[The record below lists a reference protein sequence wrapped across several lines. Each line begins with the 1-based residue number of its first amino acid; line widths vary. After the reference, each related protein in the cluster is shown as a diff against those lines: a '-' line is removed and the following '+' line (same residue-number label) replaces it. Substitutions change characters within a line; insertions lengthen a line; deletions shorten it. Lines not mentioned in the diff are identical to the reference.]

1 MTGADWT
8 RLAVTVPAEAA
19 ELAADAWWR
28 AGAAAIEVREDGEA
42 TTLVAGFADPAEAAR
57 ARDVAVAEGHGP
69 VRELPIA
76 DDGLDAWRAWAEPMA
91 AGPWWVVPA
100 WLDPPAGADP
110 GDVLSI
116 DPGRAFG
123 SGSHPTTRLVLEVL
137 AELVGPGDRVL
148 DVGCGSGVLA
158 VAAARRGGSAT
169 GIDVDP
175 EARPVT
181 LANAAANGVA
191 DAVEVLDATVAELAG
206 TGRRWDVV
214 AANLLAPVLAEVGP
228 DLVELLAPGG
238 SLVVSGLLEDRW
250 EATLP
255 HLAPLEV
262 RAVRAAEG
270 WVAVVVGRPDP
281 PG

>member
-8 RLAVTVPAEAA
+8 RLAVTVPAAAA

-28 AGAAAIEVREDGEA
+28 AGAAGVEVLEDGDA
-42 TTLVAGFADPAEAAR
+42 TTLVAGFADPAVAAR
-57 ARDVAVAEGHGP
+57 ARDLADAEGHGP
-69 VRELPIA
+69 VRELPVD
-76 DDGLDAWRAWAEPMA
+76 DDGLDAWRAWAKPMA

-100 WLDPPAGADP
+100 WRDPPAGVDP
-110 GDVLSI
+110 ADVLRI

-137 AELVGPGDRVL
+137 AELVAPGDRLL
-148 DVGCGSGVLA
+148 DVGCGSGVLG
-158 VAAARRGGSAT
+158 VAAARRGARAT
-169 GIDVDP
+169 GIDIDP

-191 DAVEVLDATVAELAG
+191 DAVEVVDATVAELVA

-238 SLVVSGLLEDRW
+238 SLVASGLLEDRW

-262 RAVRAAEG
+262 QAVRAAEG